1 LRFAFAVLAAAV
13 ADLAAFL
20 AVPNWF
26 GVAAIGATLYLLFS
40 AFGAGWFALRRP
52 ALAGFLSVIVGAL
65 LYGAYSLWGP
75 RTDAGGN
82 VADLVGW
89 EARLLIAV
97 LPYAVGGA
105 FVGAA
110 GGWLRRRATARRR

>member
-1 LRFAFAVLAAAV
+1 MAAAI

-26 GVAAIGATLYLLFS
+26 GVAAIAAIGYLLFS
-40 AFGAGWFALRRP
+40 AFGAGWFAIRRS
-52 ALAGFLSVIVGAL
+52 ALAGFLSVVVGAL
-65 LYGAYSLWGP
+65 IYGVYSLRGQG
-75 RTDAGGN
+75 AGLGASG
-82 VADLVGW
+82 VDLLGW

-105 FVGAA
+105 FTGAA
-110 GGWLRRRATARRR
+110 GGWLRRRATARR

>member
-1 LRFAFAVLAAAV
+1 M

-26 GVAAIGATLYLLFS
+26 GVAAIGAIGYLLFS
-40 AFGAGWFALRRP
+40 AFGAGWFALRRS

-65 LYGAYSLWGP
+65 IYGAYSLWGQG
-75 RTDAGGN
+75 AGLG
-82 VADLVGW
+82 ASGLDLLGW
-89 EARLLIAV
+89 EARLVITV

-105 FVGAA
+105 FSGAA
-110 GGWLRRRATARRR
+110 GGWLRRRATARL